1 MTFEQSLIAKF
12 ETDNFEY
19 AAIQKIAEVYMY
31 QFPIVAADSNGHT
44 IVIKEGHE
52 VVEIMHKP
60 ENLHFYHVFVYRGDS
75 VLHLLRYEKGIRTAY
90 TTKSSTETA

>member
-1 MTFEQSLIAKF
+1 MTFEQNLIAKF
-12 ETDNFEY
+12 DTDNFEY
-19 AAIQKIAEVYMY
+19 DAIQKIAQAYMY
-31 QFPIVAADSNGHT
+31 QFPVVAADSKGHT

-90 TTKSSTETA
+90 TTTSTTETA